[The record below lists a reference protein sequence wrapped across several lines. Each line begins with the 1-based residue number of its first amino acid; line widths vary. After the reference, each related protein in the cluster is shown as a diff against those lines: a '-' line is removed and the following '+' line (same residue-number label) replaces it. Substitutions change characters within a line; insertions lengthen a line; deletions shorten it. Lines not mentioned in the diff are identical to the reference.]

1 MCFFDFA
8 TVACA
13 MKRRNCKKNASCG
26 RSAFV
31 RKPTNLEQ
39 LNEQT
44 IITAAFP
51 EARAAIA
58 ALRRVD
64 GEFDELCSDFVV
76 LTRIAAAENAKR
88 TEDIL
93 ESLADL
99 KQEIET
105 ELQARKNNNMT
116 KKDTTNEIT

>member
-1 MCFFDFA
+1 
-8 TVACA
+8 
-13 MKRRNCKKNASCG
+13 
-26 RSAFV
+26 
-31 RKPTNLEQ
+31 LEQ

-44 IITAAFP
+44 IFTAAFP
-51 EARAAIA
+51 EARAAIT

-76 LTRIAAAENAKR
+76 LTRIAAAESARR
-88 TEDIL
+88 TDDIL
-93 ESLADL
+93 ESLAGL

-105 ELQARKNNNMT
+105 ALQARKNNNMT